1 MLLVDLRGHGQ
12 SERGR
17 WEKGDTFQDI
27 AREVIEVMDELKI
40 RETHVI
46 GMSLGTIVAQTMAD
60 NYPNRIKSL
69 VLGGAIIRFDIRTKL
84 LIWVGHVTKRFIP
97 YMLLYKIFA
106 YIIMPQKQHG
116 ESRLAFVNQAK
127 RMCQKEF
134 IKWFSLTKLVNP
146 YLNRLQASTTDI
158 PTLFLMGD
166 EDYLFIPPIEEV
178 VSKNKGFEFIK
189 IKSSGHV
196 CNIDQPDVFN
206 KLSID
211 YIQKIEQRKSVLQV
225 G

>member
-1 MLLVDLRGHGQ
+1 MNSLLHYKTYEIGIDTPWVTFVHGAGGSSSTWFKQIREFKKEHNVLLVDLRGHGQ

-69 VLGGAIIRFDIRTKL
+69 VLRGAIIRFDIRTKL

-116 ESRLAFVNQAK
+116 ESRLAFVN
-127 RMCQKEF
+127 
-134 IKWFSLTKLVNP
+134 
-146 YLNRLQASTTDI
+146 
-158 PTLFLMGD
+158 
-166 EDYLFIPPIEEV
+166 
-178 VSKNKGFEFIK
+178 
-189 IKSSGHV
+189 
-196 CNIDQPDVFN
+196 
-206 KLSID
+206 
-211 YIQKIEQRKSVLQV
+211 
-225 G
+225 